1 MGQKLYTRWVWDEDG
16 DEFLLWGW
24 GWDHDTRTRPAPLP
38 SLITGWR
45 VKQIDSQVHLIKKI

>member
-1 MGQKLYTRWVWDEDG
+1 MGQKLYTRFGDG

-38 SLITGWR
+38 SLPIT
-45 VKQIDSQVHLIKKI
+45 VKKKYFFSKMLDTSYHE

>member
-1 MGQKLYTRWVWDEDG
+1 MGQKLYTRWVWDGDG

-38 SLITGWR
+38 SLMDVNSI
-45 VKQIDSQVHLIKKI
+45 VSPFKNILYM